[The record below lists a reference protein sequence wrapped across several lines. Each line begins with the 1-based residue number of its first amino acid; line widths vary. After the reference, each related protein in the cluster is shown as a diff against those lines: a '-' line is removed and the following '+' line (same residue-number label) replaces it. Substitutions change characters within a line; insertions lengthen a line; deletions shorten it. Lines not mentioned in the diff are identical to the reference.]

1 MTAQQKMNWEQAQYN
16 IKEELA
22 AMKVQFI
29 EGLVADLKE
38 FGKAN
43 YHIEDKDETLTM
55 SHVVE
60 HMDCDIDEPIK
71 LFFMVPKGNELQ
83 AVRFHNA
90 INEAALGLAGLI
102 AERVF
107 K

>member
-1 MTAQQKMNWEQAQYN
+1 MSAQQKMNWEQAQYN
-16 IKEELA
+16 IKEELVA
-22 AMKVQFI
+22 RKLQFI
-29 EGLVADLKE
+29 EGLVSDLKADGE
-38 FGKAN
+38 VNFFIDGQK
-43 YHIEDKDETLTM
+43 ETLTI

-60 HMDCDIDEPIK
+60 HMDCDIDEPLK
-71 LFFMVPKGNELQ
+71 SFFMGSKGNELQ
-83 AVRFHNA
+83 AIRFHNA